1 MNEISAY
8 YQTSGLIRVPFVTM
22 HTTGDPVTPYWH
34 ESIYRIKIFRNSS
47 YLYHTNIPVFRY
59 GHCNFTTDEVMLAI
73 SIMIKKVTFMELL
86 IPQRVFPDMNSRDK
100 FFQKAKERGLNPKE
114 VEELPEK

>member
-1 MNEISAY
+1 
-8 YQTSGLIRVPFVTM
+8 
-22 HTTGDPVTPYWH
+22 
-34 ESIYRIKIFRNSS
+34 
-47 YLYHTNIPVFRY
+47 
-59 GHCNFTTDEVMLAI
+59 MLAI